1 VEPNRIIEFVE
12 VTECVQERL
21 AMLEIARKPSG
32 NLTANSVSLR
42 PIGGSAKRLVDIVLA
57 TFGMVILLPLFSLC
71 LLGTFLSSHGSV
83 IYRHRRIGFQGR
95 RFECLKFR
103 TMAPCVD
110 KLLHGHLSANP
121 QAKQKWEQTRKLRHD
136 PRMTLFGTIMHKT
149 GLDELPQLF
158 NVLKGDMS
166 IVGPRPMTDDEIERH
181 AHRVS
186 AYLACRPGITG
197 PWQISGRSET
207 GYGTRVT
214 FDDAYARNWS
224 LLMDVKIM
232 LGTLPAVL
240 DSDDAY

>member
-1 VEPNRIIEFVE
+1 
-12 VTECVQERL
+12 
-21 AMLEIARKPSG
+21 MLEIASKSSS
-32 NLTANSVSLR
+32 NLTANSASLT
-42 PIGGSAKRLVDIVLA
+42 PIGGSAKRLVDFVLA
-57 TFGMVILLPLFSLC
+57 TFGIVILLPLFCLC
-71 LLGTFLSSHGSV
+71 LLGTFLSSPGSV
-83 IYRHRRIGFQGR
+83 IFRHRRVGFQGR
-95 RFECLKFR
+95 HFDCFKFR

-110 KLLHGHLSANP
+110 KPLHGHLSANP
-121 QAKQKWEQTRKLRHD
+121 QAKQEWEETRKLRHD

-149 GLDELPQLF
+149 SLDELPQLF

-166 IVGPRPMTDDEIERH
+166 IVGPRPMTDDEIEKY

>member
-1 VEPNRIIEFVE
+1 
-12 VTECVQERL
+12 
-21 AMLEIARKPSG
+21 MLEIAGKPSG
-32 NLTANSVSLR
+32 NLTANCTSLT

-57 TFGMVILLPLFSLC
+57 TFGIVILLPLFSLC
-71 LLGTFLSSHGSV
+71 LLGTFLSSPGSV
-83 IYRHRRIGFQGR
+83 IFRHRRVGFQGR
-95 RFECLKFR
+95 HFECLKFG
-103 TMAPCVD
+103 TTAPCGD

-121 QAKQKWEQTRKLRHD
+121 QAQEKWEEIRKLRHD

-149 GLDELPQLF
+149 SLDELPQLF

-207 GYGTRVT
+207 HCSTCVT

-224 LLMDVKIM
+224 LLMDAKIM

>member
-1 VEPNRIIEFVE
+1 MI
-12 VTECVQERL
+12 
-21 AMLEIARKPSG
+21 EIARKHSG
-32 NLTANSVSLR
+32 NLTANSVSLT

-57 TFGMVILLPLFSLC
+57 TFGIVVLLPLFSLC
-71 LLGTFLSSHGSV
+71 LLGAFLSSPGSV
-83 IYRHRRIGFQGR
+83 IFRHRRVGFRGR

-103 TMAPCVD
+103 TMAPSVD

-121 QAKQKWEQTRKLRHD
+121 QAKQKWEETRKLRHD
-136 PRMTLFGTIMHKT
+136 PRMTLYGTIMHKT

-166 IVGPRPMTDDEIERH
+166 IVGPRPMTDDELERC

-207 GYGTRVT
+207 SYSARVT

-224 LLMDVKIM
+224 LLVDVEIM
-232 LGTLPAVL
+232 LGTLPTVL
-240 DSDDAY
+240 DSNDVY